1 MLKREDLEELRDLRG
16 TEWGLVNSRGKTEVD
31 FDAPAQA
38 EMSALLAAAPKLAL
52 ACLEA
57 LALTRRVVEH
67 FADTDAPLGIAAQDV
82 RSLLFNEL
90 TAAGVEVK

>member
-16 TEWGLVNSRGKTEVD
+16 TEWGLVDSRGKTEVD
-31 FDAPAQA
+31 FDAPVQA

-57 LALTRRVVEH
+57 LRYVEMWDHSLTARLRAAL
-67 FADTDAPLGIAAQDV
+67 A
-82 RSLLFNEL
+82 
-90 TAAGVEVK
+90 AAGVEVE